1 MSNELTSP
9 MACIEAQGLS
19 LRIGSKTLVAPLN
32 MTWRAGQVCAI
43 LGPNGAGKSSLLS
56 MLSLEQRASSG
67 SLQIHGRPS
76 NSYSLA
82 ELARFRS
89 VMPQAAQVA
98 FDFKV
103 QEVVELGRYPHR
115 LAPSPDEA
123 LIPSRAMAL
132 TQVQHLAARS
142 FNTLSGG
149 EKARVH
155 LARAL
160 AQIWEPSH
168 SSTGQ
173 ARWLL
178 LDEPT
183 AALDLAHQQ
192 AVLQTVRRWAR
203 EQGVGVIAVLHDL
216 NLALRYTDQAMVLG
230 EGRCVASGETASI
243 LTQNLVEDVW
253 GVSCSLEHRGDGT
266 PYLLL

>member
-1 MSNELTSP
+1 MNSSTTP
-9 MACIEAQGLS
+9 HVATIEARGLS
-19 LRIGSKTLVAPLN
+19 LRIGNKTLVAPLN
-32 MTWRAGQVCAI
+32 MTWHAGQVSAI

-56 MLSLEQRASSG
+56 MLSLEQRASAG
-67 SLQIHGRPS
+67 SLQIHGRPAS
-76 NSYSLA
+76 GYRLA
-82 ELARFRS
+82 DLARFRA
-89 VMPQAAQVA
+89 VMPQASQVA
-98 FDFKV
+98 FDFRV

-123 LIPSRAMAL
+123 LIASRAMAL
-132 TQVQHLAARS
+132 TQVQHLATRS

-160 AQIWEPSH
+160 AQIWEPLP
-168 SSTGQ
+168 TCE

-192 AVLQTVRRWAR
+192 AVLHTVRRWAR

-230 EGRCVASGETASI
+230 EGRCVAAGETANI
-243 LTQNLVEDVW
+243 LTPHLVQEVW
-253 GVSCSLEHRGDGT
+253 GVSCSLEHRADGT
-266 PYLLL
+266 PYLLF

>member
-1 MSNELTSP
+1 MRSESP
-9 MACIEAQGLS
+9 SPTARLEAQGLS
-19 LRIGSKTLVAPLN
+19 LRLDRKTLLAPLN
-32 MTWRAGQVCAI
+32 MTWQAGQVSAI

-56 MLSLEQRASSG
+56 MLSLEQRPSAG
-67 SLQIHGRPS
+67 SLHIHGRPAS
-76 NSYSLA
+76 GYRLA
-82 ELARFRS
+82 DLARFRA
-89 VMPQAAQVA
+89 VMPQASQVA
-98 FDFKV
+98 FDFRV

-123 LIPSRAMAL
+123 LIASRAMAL
-132 TQVQHLAARS
+132 TQVQHLATRS

-160 AQIWEPSH
+160 AQIWEPLP
-168 SSTGQ
+168 TCE

-192 AVLQTVRRWAR
+192 AVLQTVRSWTR

-216 NLALRYTDQAMVLG
+216 NLALRYADHAIVLSN
-230 EGRCVASGETASI
+230 GRCMAAGAAQSI
-243 LTQNLVEDVW
+243 LTPALVQTVW
-253 GVSCSLEHRGDGT
+253 GVACSLEARSDGS
-266 PYLLL
+266 PYLLV

>member
-1 MSNELTSP
+1 MSNEWTTP
-9 MACIEAQGLS
+9 VACIEARGLS

-32 MTWRAGQVCAI
+32 MTWQAGQVCAI

-67 SLQIHGRPS
+67 SLEIHGRPS
-76 NSYSLA
+76 KSYSLA
-82 ELARFRS
+82 ELARFRA

-123 LIPSRAMAL
+123 LIPMRAMAL

-149 EKARVH
+149 EKSRVH

-160 AQIWEPSH
+160 AQIWEPLPS
-168 SSTGQ
+168 GEV
-173 ARWLL
+173 RWLL

-192 AVLQTVRRWAR
+192 AVLQTVRRWAG

-216 NLALRYTDQAMVLG
+216 NLALRYTDQAVVLC
-230 EGRCVASGETASI
+230 EGRCVASGETANI
-243 LTQNLVEDVW
+243 LTPHCVQDVW
-253 GVSCSLEHRGDGT
+253 GVSCSLEHRTDGT
-266 PYLLL
+266 SYLLL